1 MKYLLISSIFIVL
14 ASLWGASRW
23 LEQEPVIIPELVEV
37 VDVKAPG
44 PWETF
49 VNPKTGLAY
58 VNGGGTISV
67 LQEREEIATL
77 EIWIVDVI
85 QDMAID
91 EENGWVYGANETF
104 GVTVISGTQ
113 VIETINADEYATY
126 FKHVEVE
133 PTRDWAYAAS
143 GHKFDILKNF
153 YDEVYGLVT
162 VVKGPDLIGT
172 IPLGH
177 VIPTAMAVDGKGLV
191 YVGDAGGDIIV
202 LDGLEE
208 VTRYKTG
215 KRIEALDVNPLTG
228 DVYALNN
235 EDKLYRFNAG
245 EQTGELSFEVPIIF
259 NLKVNPRTGDV
270 YVLSGLQ
277 SLAVVRDMEVIARLP
292 LNRSPRKMAADPVT
306 GNIYIADF
314 RDNSVAVI
322 RGTEVITTYQVGWY
336 PFGLGVDPRNGRLYV
351 SNTNEGT
358 VSIFEPP
365 SQ

>member
-1 MKYLLISSIFIVL
+1 MV
-14 ASLWGASRW
+14 
-23 LEQEPVIIPELVEV
+23 
-37 VDVKAPG
+37 
-44 PWETF
+44 
-49 VNPKTGLAY
+49 
-58 VNGGGTISV
+58 
-67 LQEREEIATL
+67 
-77 EIWIVDVI
+77 
-85 QDMAID
+85 
-91 EENGWVYGANETF
+91 
-104 GVTVISGTQ
+104 VISGTQ
-113 VIETINADEYATY
+113 VIAKVKADEYDAY
-126 FKHVEVE
+126 FRQIAVE

-208 VTRYKTG
+208 VARYKTG
-215 KRIEALDVNPLTG
+215 EPVETLDVNPLTG
-228 DVYALNN
+228 DVYALNY
-235 EDKLYRFNAG
+235 EHKLYRFNAG
-245 EQTGELSFEVPIIF
+245 EQTGVLDLETHIIF

-270 YVLSGLQ
+270 YVLVDLHD
-277 SLAVVRDMEVIARLP
+277 LAIVRDMEVIARLP

-314 RDNSVAVI
+314 SDNSVAVI

-336 PFGLGVDPRNGRLYV
+336 PYGLGVDPRNGRLYV

-365 SQ
+365 PQ

>member
-1 MKYLLISSIFIVL
+1 MKYLVSLIMILV

-58 VNGGGTISV
+58 VNGGDTISV
-67 LQEREEIATL
+67 LQEQEEIATL

-91 EENGWVYGANETF
+91 EENGWVYGANQTF
-104 GVTVISGTQ
+104 GVTVISGTE
-113 VIETINADEYATY
+113 VIKTFNADEYDAG
-126 FKHVEVE
+126 FSHVVVE
-133 PTRDWAYAAS
+133 PTRDWAYVAS
-143 GHKFDILKNF
+143 GYKYDVLKKFREK
-153 YDEVYGLVT
+153 VYGLVT

-177 VIPTAMAVDGKGLV
+177 IVPTAMTVDGKGLV
-191 YVGDAGGDIIV
+191 YIGGADGQIIV
-202 LDGLEE
+202 LDGLKEIA
-208 VTRYKTG
+208 RYETE
-215 KRIEALDVNPLTG
+215 RYIEALDVNPLTG
-228 DVYALNN
+228 DVYALNHV
-235 EDKLYRFNAG
+235 DKLYRFNAG
-245 EQTGELSFEVPIIF
+245 KQTGELSFEVPIVF

-277 SLAVVRDMEVIARLP
+277 SLAVVRDMEIIARLP

-336 PFGLGVDPRNGRLYV
+336 PYGLGVDPRNGRLYV

-365 SQ
+365 PQ